1 MTYPIL
7 SLDLPPLLH
16 LLWHQFLNLCLRF
29 LIALVSLER
38 ETNLLNYLFKIFPT
52 IFKMEKSPINN

>member
-16 LLWHQFLNLCLRF
+16 LLWHQFLNLRLRF

-38 ETNLLNYLFKIFPT
+38 ETTPVKLLIQD
-52 IFKMEKSPINN
+52 IFKDI

>member
-1 MTYPIL
+1 MTYPVL

-16 LLWHQFLNLCLRF
+16 LLRHQFLNLRLRF

-38 ETNLLNYLFKIFPT
+38 ETTPVKLLIKDISKD
-52 IFKMEKSPINN
+52 I

>member
-7 SLDLPPLLH
+7 CLNLPPLLH
-16 LLWHQFLNLCLRF
+16 LLRHQFLNLRLRF

-38 ETNLLNYLFKIFPT
+38 ETTPVKLLIQD
-52 IFKMEKSPINN
+52 IFKDI

>member
-16 LLWHQFLNLCLRF
+16 LLRHQFLNLRLRF
-29 LIALVSLER
+29 LIALVSLEGKQL
-38 ETNLLNYLFKIFPT
+38 LLNYLSKIFSR

>member
-16 LLWHQFLNLCLRF
+16 LLRHQFLNLRLRF

-38 ETNLLNYLFKIFPT
+38 ETTPVKLFPT